1 MAGKTSKW
9 LALGRCSHCGG
20 REPVIPN
27 RTYGE
32 LCKARKRQQDRLRTH
47 RNSKRILPM
56 EPEPPE
62 REEVSI
68 WSVNLVAGLEA
79 LLQEVDNHFAEAM

>member
-1 MAGKTSKW
+1 MAGRQSKW

-20 REPVIPN
+20 KEKLIPGT
-27 RTYGE
+27 TYGE
-32 LCKARKRQQDRLRTH
+32 ICKERRRQQDRLRT
-47 RNSKRILPM
+47 RRRSKRILPM